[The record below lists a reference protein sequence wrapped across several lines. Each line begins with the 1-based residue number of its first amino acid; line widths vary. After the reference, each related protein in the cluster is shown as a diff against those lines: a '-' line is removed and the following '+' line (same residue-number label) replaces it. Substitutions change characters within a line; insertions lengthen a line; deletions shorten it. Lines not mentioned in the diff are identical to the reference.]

1 MPHTKEHSK
10 NPLDKMN
17 EEEIGN
23 RPEKEFRVLI
33 IKMIQNLGNKMKVQ
47 INWMEA
53 LIKKIQEMFNRDLE
67 EMKNR

>member
-1 MPHTKEHSK
+1 MLQTKEHSK
-10 NPLDKMN
+10 NPLDKIN
-17 EEEIGN
+17 AKETGN